1 MGAIST
7 LFKIRINAIM
17 MGNIMASVNTAS
29 VKKMGLV
36 ALTLV
41 TASNMMG
48 SGVFMLPTNLA
59 GIGSISLFGWVITIV
74 GVIALAL
81 VFAKNS
87 MVTPRDGGIIAYA
100 SDAFGPFIGFQT
112 TICYWISAWVGN
124 VALLVAGVGY
134 LSYFFPIL
142 KDPLVSSITAIV
154 ILWGFIALA
163 SLGARVAGRSQSF
176 TACCMLVVV
185 LGIGF
190 IGWFWFK
197 PALFTE
203 VYNGTKGSDASAI
216 LSAASLALWGFL
228 GVESAVVS
236 SGQVE
241 NPESTVPKATVLGL
255 LIAAVCYV
263 TSCSVIMGLVP
274 HSELVNS
281 AAPFADAARYM
292 FGEFAGEVVSA
303 LSIIACFGSISGW
316 LILQSEAPKAGAKQ
330 GLFPKFFAVVNKNDV
345 PMKGLIFTS
354 VLMTVV
360 LLTTASP
367 NLAKQFQV
375 IVLMSVFASLL
386 PYIYALVALP
396 IIMVA
401 KSLNKGGGFIFYC
414 TLAVIGILYSLF
426 ALFGSGGNAMF
437 WGVLMMMLTIPLY
450 ALVAAKRSKRGIKTL
465 YLDSEE

>member
-1 MGAIST
+1 MDS
-7 LFKIRINAIM
+7 INQSA
-17 MGNIMASVNTAS
+17 

-59 GIGSISLFGWVITIV
+59 NVGYISIFGWGITIC

-87 MVTPRDGGIIAYA
+87 LVTPRDGGIIAYA

-134 LSYFFPIL
+134 LSYFFPVL
-142 KDPLVSSITAIV
+142 KDPLFSSIAAII
-154 ILWGFIALA
+154 ILWAFIAFS

-203 VYNGTKGSDASAI
+203 IYNGTQGSDTSAI
-216 LSAASLALWGFL
+216 FYAASLALWGFL

-236 SGQVE
+236 SGQVD
-241 NPESTVPKATVLGL
+241 NPGSTVPKATVLGL
-255 LIAAVCYV
+255 LIAAICYV
-263 TSCSVIMGLVP
+263 SSCTVIMGLVP
-274 HSELVNS
+274 HKELINS

-292 FGEFAGEVVSA
+292 FGPIAGDFVSA

-330 GLFPKFFAVVNKNDV
+330 GLFPKFFADVNKNDV
-345 PMKGLIFTS
+345 PIKGLIVSGF
-354 VLMTVV
+354 LMTIV

-367 NLAKQFQV
+367 NLAKQFQ
-375 IVLMSVFASLL
+375 IIILMSVFASLL
-386 PYIYALVALP
+386 PYMYALISLP

-401 KSLNKGGGFIFYC
+401 KSLNKGFGFIFYC
-414 TLAVIGILYSLF
+414 TLAVIGIAYCLF
-426 ALFGSGGNAMF
+426 ALFGSGESAMF
-437 WGVLMMMLTIPLY
+437 WGVLMMLLSIPLY
-450 ALVAAKRSKRGIKTL
+450 ALVAAKRKKSGGEIL
-465 YLDSEE
+465 YITQDD

>member
-1 MGAIST
+1 MVS
-7 LFKIRINAIM
+7 
-17 MGNIMASVNTAS
+17 NTTGS
-29 VKKMGLV
+29 IKKMGLA

-59 GIGSISLFGWVITIV
+59 GIGSVSLYGWIITII

-81 VFAKNS
+81 VFARNS
-87 MVTPRDGGIIAYA
+87 MITPRDGGIIAYA

-134 LSYFFPIL
+134 LSYFFPVL
-142 KDPLVSSITAIV
+142 KDPLVSSLSAIV
-154 ILWGFIALA
+154 ILWAFIVLA
-163 SLGARVAGRSQSF
+163 SAGAKVAGRAQSF

-185 LGIGF
+185 LGTGF

-197 PALFTE
+197 PGLFSE
-203 VYNGTKGSDASAI
+203 VYNGTNGSDMSAI
-216 LSAASLALWGFL
+216 FSAASLALWGFL

-241 NPESTVPKATVLGL
+241 NPESTVPRATVLGL

-263 TSCSVIMGLVP
+263 TSCTVIMGLVP
-274 HSELVNS
+274 HSELINS

-316 LILQSEAPKAGAKQ
+316 LILQSEAPRAGARQ
-330 GLFPKFFAVVNKNDV
+330 GLFPAFFANVNKNDV
-345 PMKGLIFTS
+345 PMKGLIFTG

-360 LLTTASP
+360 LFTTASP

-375 IVLMSVFASLL
+375 IILMSVFASLL

-396 IIMVA
+396 VIMVA
-401 KSLNKGGGFIFYC
+401 KSLNKGRVFVTYC
-414 TLAVIGILYSLF
+414 LLSIIGVLYSLF
-426 ALFGSGGNAMF
+426 ALFGSGSNAMF
-437 WGVLMMMLTIPLY
+437 WGVLMMMVTIPLY
-450 ALVAAKRSKRGIKTL
+450 ALVAASRSKSGVKIL
-465 YLDSEE
+465 YLDDD

>member
-1 MGAIST
+1 MS
-7 LFKIRINAIM
+7 
-17 MGNIMASVNTAS
+17 SVTKNT
-29 VKKMGLV
+29 VKKMGLIS
-36 ALTLV
+36 LTLV

-59 GIGSISLFGWVITIV
+59 GIGSISLYGWIITIV

-87 MVTPRDGGIIAYA
+87 MITPRDGGIISYA

-134 LSYFFPIL
+134 LSYFFPVL
-142 KDPLVSSITAIV
+142 KDPVASSVTAIV
-154 ILWGFIALA
+154 ILWAFVALA
-163 SLGARVAGRSQSF
+163 SLGANVAGRSQSF

-190 IGWFWFK
+190 VGWFWFK
-197 PALFTE
+197 PTLFTE
-203 VYNGTKGSDASAI
+203 VYNGTKESNTSAI
-216 LSAASLALWGFL
+216 FSAASLALWGFL

-236 SGQVE
+236 TGQVE
-241 NPESTVPKATVLGL
+241 KPESTVPRATVLGL

-263 TSCSVIMGLVP
+263 SSCTVIMGLVP
-274 HSELVNS
+274 HNELIGS
-281 AAPFADAARYM
+281 SAPFADAARYM
-292 FGEFAGEVVSA
+292 FGHFAGEVVSA
-303 LSIIACFGSISGW
+303 LSVIACFGSISGW
-316 LILQSEAPKAGAKQ
+316 LILQSEAPKAGAQQ
-330 GLFPKFFAVVNKNDV
+330 GLFPKFFADVNKNDV
-345 PMKGLIFTS
+345 PMKGLIFTGI
-354 VLMTVV
+354 LMTII

-367 NLAKQFQV
+367 DLASQFQI

-401 KSLNKGGGFIFYC
+401 RSLNKGFSFIFYC
-414 TLAVIGILYSLF
+414 IMAVIGVIYSLF
-426 ALFGSGGNAMF
+426 ALFGSGSNAMF
-437 WGVLMMMLTIPLY
+437 WGIMMMMITIPLY
-450 ALVAAKRSKRGIKTL
+450 AFVAMNRSKSGMKIL
-465 YLDSEE
+465 YLE

>member
-1 MGAIST
+1 MVSNST
-7 LFKIRINAIM
+7 GSI
-17 MGNIMASVNTAS
+17 
-29 VKKMGLV
+29 KKMGLA

-59 GIGSISLFGWVITIV
+59 GIGSVSLYGWIITIV

-81 VFAKNS
+81 VFARNS
-87 MVTPRDGGIIAYA
+87 MITPRDGGIIAYA

-134 LSYFFPIL
+134 LSYFFPVL
-142 KDPLVSSITAIV
+142 KDPLVSSVSAIV
-154 ILWGFIALA
+154 ILWAFIILA
-163 SLGARVAGRSQSF
+163 SAGAKVASRAQSF

-185 LGIGF
+185 LGTGF
-190 IGWFWFK
+190 VGWFWFK
-197 PALFTE
+197 PVLFSE
-203 VYNGTKGSDASAI
+203 VYNGTNGSDLSAI
-216 LSAASLALWGFL
+216 FSAASLALWGFL

-241 NPESTVPKATVLGL
+241 NPETTVPSATVLGL

-263 TSCSVIMGLVP
+263 TSCTVIMGLVP

-292 FGEFAGEVVSA
+292 FGEFAGEMVSA

-316 LILQSEAPKAGAKQ
+316 LILQSEAPRAGARQ
-330 GLFPKFFAVVNKNDV
+330 GLFPAFFAKVNKNDV
-345 PMKGLIFTS
+345 PMKGLIFTGI
-354 VLMTVV
+354 LMTVV
-360 LLTTASP
+360 LFITASP

-375 IVLMSVFASLL
+375 IILMSVFASLL

-396 IIMVA
+396 VIMVA
-401 KSLNKGGGFIFYC
+401 KSLDKGRAFITYC
-414 TLAVIGILYSLF
+414 LLSVVGILYSLF
-426 ALFGSGGNAMF
+426 ALFGSGSNAMF
-437 WGVLMMMLTIPLY
+437 WGILMMMVTIPLY
-450 ALVAAKRSKRGIKTL
+450 ALVAANRSKNGVKIL
-465 YLDSEE
+465 YLDDD